1 MSNETLNRFEWAYR
15 TIIGG
20 LVSVTM
26 WFVIATYNDFQ
37 TVKSDS
43 QLHKQQ
49 HAAQIEINNN
59 FNSRISKLEK

>member
-26 WFVIATYNDFQ
+26 WFVILTYNDFQ
-37 TVKSDS
+37 TVKADS
-43 QLHKQQ
+43 EIDKQQ
-49 HAAQIEINNN
+49 HAAQIEINKN
-59 FNSRISKLEK
+59 FDSRITKLEK